1 MQTSTSNRQG
11 RTLVAVQVV
20 AGVYAMGAFVFTA
33 FMLFVVLSSG
43 LAGGDSAIT
52 LPVGAS
58 PATQLSTLDAN
69 PRSPDAHFTEVE
81 FTAQDLSLG
90 TSLLYYAPRALTP
103 LAHGVVALAI
113 MVLARNVRSGHPFA
127 GPVISG
133 MRISALT
140 IAIIG
145 SANQLLTSFG
155 TSQARWELLSDTP
168 FLAGWLGA
176 PAFDWTPVFVGL
188 TLGIIASVFRAGAG
202 LQRETEG
209 LV

>member
-1 MQTSTSNRQG
+1 MQTSTSSRQA

-20 AGVYAMGAFVFTA
+20 AGVYAMVAFVFAA
-33 FMLFVVLSSG
+33 FMLFVLLSSG
-43 LAGGDSAIT
+43 LAGGGSAIT

-58 PATQLSTLDAN
+58 PATSVSALDVSAQ
-69 PRSPDAHFTEVE
+69 SPDAYFTEVE

-103 LAHGVVALAI
+103 LAHGIVALAI
-113 MVLARNVRSGHPFA
+113 MVLARNVRSGQPFA
-127 GPVISG
+127 GPVIRG
-133 MRISALT
+133 MTISALT
-140 IAIIG
+140 IAIVG
-145 SANQLLTSFG
+145 STNQLLAGFG
-155 TSQARWELLSDTP
+155 TSLVRWELLSDTP
-168 FLAGWLGA
+168 LAGWLPA

-188 TLGIIASVFRAGAG
+188 TLGIIACVFHAGAS